1 LRITPPLLLILIG
14 LSISFSPVAGSD
26 VAITFDGEQLLARM
40 VLTLR
45 QNMTSFPNEAVTLD
59 GSQNADIRNAFSA
72 ALSELDPNATFSNL
86 RLDLFSNS
94 TILNVTATM
103 IVLGVAERQGDI
115 AAVNMAWKAFNISR
129 DLRVGNLS
137 YNAVG
142 RVHLR
147 PVMDFYVNA
156 SQFENEPNATI
167 RAVTF
172 FSNET
177 QSVPG
182 PNAANEVGNFTL
194 LDFRAL
200 SLPLDQWTR
209 SYNLENNTTTWR
221 YTPPVRLATSVRA
234 QELNKTILIEARYS
248 YDVEV
253 SVPGL
258 ARAVGDFVHVDV
270 GTGMKEW
277 IMVGVV
283 MVSIAAVI
291 VVQLQLRARKKALK
305 FRRRQI

>member
-1 LRITPPLLLILIG
+1 MPLLLLVLIG
-14 LSISFSPVAGSD
+14 LSISFSSVAGSD
-26 VAITFDGEQLLARM
+26 VAITFDGEQLLTRM

-45 QNMTSFPNEAVTLD
+45 QNMTSFPNETVTLD
-59 GSQNADIRNAFSA
+59 ASKNAELTNAFSA
-72 ALSELDPNATFSNL
+72 ALRELDPDATLSNL
-86 RLDLFSNS
+86 SLGLFSNS
-94 TILNVTATM
+94 SILNVTATM
-103 IVLGVAERQGDI
+103 TVSGVAERHGDI
-115 AAVNMAWKAFNISR
+115 VAVNMAWKAFNISK

-156 SQFENEPNATI
+156 SQFENDPNATI

-200 SLPLDQWTR
+200 ALPLDQWTR
-209 SYNLENNTTTWR
+209 TYNLENNTTTWR

-270 GTGMKEW
+270 GTGTKEW
-277 IMVGVV
+277 IMTVVV
-283 MVSIAAVI
+283 MVSIAAAI
-291 VVQLQLRARKKALK
+291 IVQLKFRARKKTLK
-305 FRRRQI
+305 LGRR